1 MLNGSAS
8 LAMSPSGLKA
18 LPGKFDIKR
27 HSPSIYLYVSDL
39 RSQLV
44 ELSSYLI
51 YILLFGL
58 ASLVEYL
65 ATLFFFYTSSLVL
78 AFTLKLFLALQLR
91 CNRPIKIGK
100 TKMNQMVA

>member
-58 ASLVEYL
+58 ALVEYL

-100 TKMNQMVA
+100 TKINQMVA